1 MFGRIA
7 SRSRKVIFYSSLVRT
22 HPECCARF
30 WTALYE
36 SDVDML
42 ERVQWQA
49 IMIFKRLEHL
59 WYDKG
64 LRDLCLLILKKR
76 RLKEIIGMYTN
87 I

>member
-1 MFGRIA
+1 M
-7 SRSRKVIFYSSLVRT
+7 
-22 HPECCARF
+22 
-30 WTALYE
+30 
-36 SDVDML
+36 DML